1 MAGVGP
7 PPKNA
12 SKRARRNAD
21 DKQMRLIQPVS
32 APQPELPDFT
42 QPGVDADG
50 EPADVPFVWPEQ
62 TKQWWRMLADHPLRH
77 EFFETDWHYLLETAL
92 LHAAFWQGKL
102 GLAAEIRLREAKYGF
117 TPEDRA
123 RLRISVAQA
132 AESEANAASKVLSAR
147 ERMRGVRPMKEGPRA
162 LDAGA

>member
-21 DKQMRLIQPVS
+21 QVQMRLIQPVS
-32 APQPELPDFT
+32 AQQPELPEFT
-42 QPGVDADG
+42 MRGFNDEG
-50 EPADVPFVWPEQ
+50 ELAEVPFVWPEQ
-62 TKQWWRMLADHPLRH
+62 TKQWWQMLAAHPLRN
-77 EFFETDWHYLLETAL
+77 EFFETDWHYLLETAR
-92 LHAAFWQGKL
+92 LHAAFWQGELKL
-102 GLAAEIRLREAKYGF
+102 AGEIRLREAKYGF

-147 ERMRGVRPMKEGPRA
+147 ERMRGVRPTKEGPRA